1 MPIARAISNFT
12 IGSFPIN
19 TSERDATATGLSVA
33 GNPALTRYS
42 SFFLTLVGETS
53 PLCDV
58 CTRKRETERKGSGNA
73 RGCPFVPDVNPISTA
88 DVKCRTDLGF
98 VCVNSAGAARTRE
111 KQKASTAADPRCPVT
126 RWRRNGL
133 RSRGVAIRVY
143 TDERV
148 NFAARSRTSGLGC
161 RITLPAL
168 YLMPQRE
175 SAVPYL
181 SPFPSSSL
189 DSPRSCPISSRL
201 DAPLGNPDHGG
212 SGRTR

>member
-1 MPIARAISNFT
+1 MRCADARRMYGNE
-12 IGSFPIN
+12 GDG
-19 TSERDATATGLSVA
+19 EKGL
-33 GNPALTRYS
+33 
-42 SFFLTLVGETS
+42 
-53 PLCDV
+53 
-58 CTRKRETERKGSGNA
+58 GNA

-88 DVKCRTDLGF
+88 DVKCRTDFGF

-111 KQKASTAADPRCPVT
+111 KQKADTAADPRCPVT

-148 NFAARSRTSGLGC
+148 NFAARSRTSGPGC

-175 SAVPYL
+175 SAVPYSPSPSL
-181 SPFPSSSL
+181 SLSRPTSFLSHLVSSGCSPWK
-189 DSPRSCPISSRL
+189 PRSRRRRP
-201 DAPLGNPDHGG
+201 N
-212 SGRTR
+212 TR